1 MAVGVTETSELAFA
15 GTTACHELLAAEF
28 LARACQIC
36 LCIEYLQNVLVPVVG
51 GYPLQSSSRAAKV
64 QSNDNIE
71 CCQGSRTWERKV
83 LVCAERNTYSL
94 LRAAFLSCVV
104 GSSAMKVST
113 KGTRVPAI

>member
-64 QSNDNIE
+64 MTTSNAAKALE
-71 CCQGSRTWERKV
+71 LGSARYCFVPNGTHV
-83 LVCAERNTYSL
+83 LCSEPPFYRASL
-94 LRAAFLSCVV
+94 DPPR
-104 GSSAMKVST
+104 
-113 KGTRVPAI
+113 